1 MRLGGIHTEPKR
13 TYCNTH
19 TLPYGNG
26 PTGIPLADHL
36 SRVWVSHG
44 WNFTVCTC
52 RISDKMC
59 DVSAAQGC
67 LCVVSIKVCNAAV
80 TLFTHS
86 CVFIRVALG
95 LQVLDLSVEVFV
107 NEWFCQ
113 CVHTFS
119 LKLMQTITPVHCK
132 KWFFKVVEKK
142 QRLLVII
149 CLWNLQFK
157 DSNHTVNA
165 GLPALIRTLILP
177 YIQWK
182 LFRYDAQHSVTLFHL

>member
-1 MRLGGIHTEPKR
+1 
-13 TYCNTH
+13 
-19 TLPYGNG
+19 
-26 PTGIPLADHL
+26 
-36 SRVWVSHG
+36 
-44 WNFTVCTC
+44 
-52 RISDKMC
+52 MC

-119 LKLMQTITPVHCK
+119 LKLMQTIDLVRCK
-132 KWFFKVVEKK
+132 KKRFFKVVGKR
-142 QRLLVII
+142 QMIGH
-149 CLWNLQFK
+149 CLFVK
-157 DSNHTVNA
+157 FSSS
-165 GLPALIRTLILP
+165 
-177 YIQWK
+177 
-182 LFRYDAQHSVTLFHL
+182 F

>member
-1 MRLGGIHTEPKR
+1 MASEPSSPLNQCVRLGGIHTEPKR
-13 TYCNTH
+13 THCNTH
-19 TLPYGNG
+19 THPAVWQRTHWNSPGWSFV
-26 PTGIPLADHL
+26 TG
-36 SRVWVSHG
+36 WVSHG
-44 WNFTVCTC
+44 WNFTVCAC

-119 LKLMQTITPVHCK
+119 LKLMQTTNLIRCK
-132 KWFFKVVEKK
+132 KIFFKVVGKTK
-142 QRLLVII
+142 II
-149 CLWNLQFK
+149 
-157 DSNHTVNA
+157 
-165 GLPALIRTLILP
+165 G
-177 YIQWK
+177 
-182 LFRYDAQHSVTLFHL
+182 DAQHSVTLLHL